1 MLWREDSDKIYV
13 LFSNGRWERY
23 NDIWREGDPEF
34 TCGTPK
40 SPPTPKRGFG
50 KIWCSYQNV
59 RDGLGNAVTSEWGS
73 TGAAQAFSNGLII
86 RTGSGSTYVLYG
98 DGTWR

>member
-1 MLWREDSDKIYV
+1 MLWREDNDRIYV
-13 LFSNGRWERY
+13 LFENGRWERHE
-23 NDIWREGDPEF
+23 DIWREGDPEF

-50 KIWCSYQNV
+50 KIWCTYQNV
-59 RDGLGNAVTSEWGS
+59 RNGLGEAVTTEQGYNAVVQSYGGGS
-73 TGAAQAFSNGLII
+73 II
-86 RTGSGSTYVLYG
+86 RTTSTYVLYS